1 MLRAAG
7 PSHPQQPEANP
18 QMIKALTLLVAL
30 ILSHHR
36 IKALQ
41 DKHPDLDTRFL
52 IMNFL
57 LDRYSQPDKETICE
71 EMAASEQLLR
81 LGGLH
86 GHHLPGLS
94 DPWAPVRLSLATL
107 RFLRELLED
116 GEAAATFARLKSELK
131 LQGIDLE
138 DLRQEVMVAE
148 IISRHDPYV
157 KAVAF

>member
-1 MLRAAG
+1 MLRAVG

-81 LGGLH
+81 LGRLNGYSLY
-86 GHHLPGLS
+86 GVCDPQAAMPLS
-94 DPWAPVRLSLATL
+94 AVTL
-107 RFLRELLED
+107 RFLKELLESE
-116 GEAAATFARLKSELK
+116 EAGSAFAQLKSDLE
-131 LQGIDLE
+131 LQGLDLE
-138 DLRQEVMVAE
+138 GLKQEITIAE
-148 IISRHDPYV
+148 IIARHDPYI
-157 KAVAF
+157 KAVLF